1 MVEPERVL
9 QLLSIEEMGEISGTY
24 FDGQG
29 QKQEMEQEMDIK
41 FPISKRRIAA

>member
-9 QLLSIEEMGEISGTY
+9 QLLSIEERGEISGTY

-29 QKQEMEQEMDIK
+29 QKQEMDIK